1 MELTLALLTFTLVAL
16 ILLLI
21 FGLAGGGRKNV
32 IGRRL
37 EAIERGV
44 GRGGSGSPQLK
55 LLRDEVLST
64 MPVFNRLLA
73 RATWANR
80 LRVFIAQAGLNIL
93 PGRLILWCLV
103 AGLGLYV
110 VVQYAYPNV
119 IMALILGAIGL
130 AAPLV
135 VVAFKRAQRL
145 RGFEKNFPEAI
156 DLLGRAVRA
165 GHAFTTGL
173 EMVTTELPEPVSGEF
188 KLVFDEQSFGL
199 PLRDAL
205 TNLAERVP
213 IIDVRFFVTALLIH
227 KETGGNL
234 AQILDDLSHVIRD
247 RFKLLREVR
256 VRTAQGRLTAVIL
269 IALPPGMILLM
280 RVLNPEYVN
289 TLFTDPIGPY
299 MLGGAALL
307 QIIGSAMLWKV
318 VNIQV

>member
-16 ILLLI
+16 ILLLT

-55 LLRDEVLST
+55 LLRDEVLSS

-103 AGLGLYV
+103 AGLSLYV

-119 IMALILGAIGL
+119 IVALILGAIGL

-135 VVAFKRAQRL
+135 VVAFKRSQRM
-145 RGFEKNFPEAI
+145 RAFEKNFPEAI

-280 RVLNPEYVN
+280 RVLNPDYVN

-299 MLGGAALL
+299 MLGAAALL
-307 QIIGSAMLWKV
+307 QILGSAMLWKV

>member
-1 MELTLALLTFTLVAL
+1 MELTLAIMTFTLVAL
-16 ILLLI
+16 ILLLT

-55 LLRDEVLST
+55 LLRDEVLSS

-73 RATWANR
+73 RATWVGR

-93 PGRLILWCLV
+93 PGRLILWCAV

-110 VVQYAYPNV
+110 VVQYVYPNMIV
-119 IMALILGAIGL
+119 ALILGAIGL

-135 VVAFKRAQRL
+135 VVAFKRSQRL
-145 RGFEKNFPEAI
+145 RAFEKNFPEAI

-247 RFKLLREVR
+247 RFKLMREVR

-269 IALPPGMILLM
+269 IALPPGMIMLM

>member
-1 MELTLALLTFTLVAL
+1 MELALALMTFALVAL
-16 ILLLI
+16 ILLLT

-55 LLRDEVLST
+55 LLRDEVLSS

-73 RATWANR
+73 RATWAGR

-93 PGRLILWCLV
+93 PGRLILWCAV
-103 AGLGLYV
+103 GGLGLYV
-110 VVQYAYPNV
+110 VVQYLYPNPIV
-119 IMALILGAIGL
+119 ALILGAIGL

-135 VVAFKRAQRL
+135 VVAFKRNQRL
-145 RGFEKNFPEAI
+145 RAFEKNFPEAI

-173 EMVTTELPEPVSGEF
+173 EMVTTELPEPVAGEF

-280 RVLNPEYVN
+280 RVLNPDYVN

-299 MLGGAALL
+299 MLGAAALL

-318 VNIQV
+318 VNVQV

>member
-1 MELTLALLTFTLVAL
+1 
-16 ILLLI
+16 
-21 FGLAGGGRKNV
+21 
-32 IGRRL
+32 
-37 EAIERGV
+37 
-44 GRGGSGSPQLK
+44 
-55 LLRDEVLST
+55 

-73 RATWANR
+73 RATWVGR

-93 PGRLILWCLV
+93 PGRLILWCAV
-103 AGLGLYV
+103 AALGLYV
-110 VVQYAYPNV
+110 IVQYVYPNT
-119 IMALILGAIGL
+119 IIALICAAVGL
-130 AAPLV
+130 AAPLI
-135 VVAFKRAQRL
+135 VVAFKRSQRL
-145 RGFEKNFPEAI
+145 RAFEKNFPEAI

-173 EMVTTELPEPVSGEF
+173 EMVTTELPEPVAGEF

-247 RFKLLREVR
+247 RFKLMREVR

-289 TLFTDPIGPY
+289 TLFTDPVGPY
-299 MLGGAALL
+299 MLGGAAFL
-307 QIIGSAMLWKV
+307 QVVGSALLWKV

>member
-1 MELTLALLTFTLVAL
+1 MELALALMTFALVAL
-16 ILLLI
+16 ILLLT

-55 LLRDEVLST
+55 LLRDEVLSS

-73 RATWANR
+73 RATWAGR

-93 PGRLILWCLV
+93 PGRLILWCAV
-103 AGLGLYV
+103 GGLGLYV
-110 VVQYAYPNV
+110 VVQYLYPNPIV
-119 IMALILGAIGL
+119 ALILGAIGL

-135 VVAFKRAQRL
+135 VVAFKRSQRL
-145 RGFEKNFPEAI
+145 RAFEKNFPEAI

-173 EMVTTELPEPVSGEF
+173 EMVTTELPEPVAGEF

-247 RFKLLREVR
+247 RFKLMREVR

-269 IALPPGMILLM
+269 IALPPGMIMLM